1 MAELKAGGLGS
12 PSDPAVPA
20 AFANSMA
27 AAMESAINALLSA
40 EGHAEVAVDNSP
52 ESRDRRILFLAI
64 AQGVVNHL
72 ADNQD
77 AFRIRNSNGDPVG
90 LHIEIGKV

>member
-1 MAELKAGGLGS
+1 MADLKAGGLGS
-12 PSDPAVPA
+12 RIDPAIPA

-27 AAMESAINALLSA
+27 AAMESALNSLLAS
-40 EGHAEVAVDNSP
+40 EGNPTVPVDNTP

-72 ADNQD
+72 AANAD
-77 AFRIRNSNGDPVG
+77 AFHIRNSSGDPVG
-90 LHIEIGKV
+90 LHIEIAKA

>member
-1 MAELKAGGLGS
+1 MADLKAGDLGS
-12 PSDPAVPA
+12 PSDPAIPP
-20 AFANSMA
+20 AFAGSMA
-27 AAMESAINALLSA
+27 AAMEIAINALLSS
-40 EGHAEVAVDNSP
+40 EGRPTVPVDNSP

-72 ADNQD
+72 AQNPD
-77 AFRIRNSNGDPVG
+77 AFRIRNAIGDPVG